1 TDCNDAVAAIHPGA
15 TEVCNEVDDNCVGGI
30 DEGVKTTFYGDS
42 DGDGAGDASS
52 TTDACSAPAGYV
64 ANSNDQCPSNSALVK
79 QATYYLDADSDGTGD
94 ASSTTSSC
102 SSTAPSGYVASSGDS
117 CPNDATKL
125 APGACGCGTAE
136 TDSDGDSTPNCID
149 SCPNDASK
157 TAPGACGCGSPDTDA
172 NHDGTADCTTITPA
186 MGMAV
191 VIDSDLPPFSPGEMF
206 RVRVSHTNPGRV
218 ISQAR
223 LSLAYDKTAVMPLA
237 ITPVAG
243 SPFSTEITE
252 TINAT
257 TGTIRYVVGST
268 YGSGS
273 TAATADIT
281 FVAIDGAALCGDVGN
296 LVWFT
301 TINSQ
306 ATTLLSVGGD
316 ALGVTSTSLDRIRVD
331 GTGPVLTGVP
341 ANQSFSCD
349 AGSIVGAVVLEPEV
363 DATDGC
369 DGDRPVT
376 LAITYPGSTT
386 PVTAWPASNI
396 FPIGVTTV
404 VFKSEDSL
412 GNKSTESCTIT
423 VLDQQLVDI
432 TFTLGGVV
440 GGNSTRAIRV
450 TVGATSTIVPVS
462 FTGKVGV
469 ATGVIL
475 PTAATQSCI
484 TVKDVDH
491 SISRSGTPIA
501 SGARYALAVTL
512 VQGDSND
519 DNLVDILDFSYFV
532 ASRGTPVTTNHPSN
546 FNADTTVNNADLS
559 FISVNFFQIGESCS
573 GLTTG
578 HPLARISVK
587 ELRRADLDVLTIA
600 DLNGDGWVDSADV
613 AEYLAHGMPN
623 DRPLDNQVGPV
634 GPIQPVI
641 GATR

>member
-1 TDCNDAVAAIHPGA
+1 M
-15 TEVCNEVDDNCVGGI
+15 
-30 DEGVKTTFYGDS
+30 
-42 DGDGAGDASS
+42 
-52 TTDACSAPAGYV
+52 

-125 APGACGCGTAE
+125 APGACGCGAAE
-136 TDSDGDSTPNCID
+136 TDSDGDATPNCID
-149 SCPNDASK
+149 SCPTDSSK

-172 NHDGTADCTTITPA
+172 NSDGTADCTTITPA

-191 VIDSDLPPFSPGEMF
+191 LIDSDLPPFSPGEMF
-206 RVRVSHTNPGRV
+206 RVRVSYTTPGRV

-223 LSLAYDKTAVMPLA
+223 LSLAYDKTAVMPLT

-252 TINAT
+252 TIDTAA
-257 TGTIRYVVGST
+257 GTIRYVVGST
-268 YGSGS
+268 YGTGS
-273 TAATADIT
+273 MAATADIT
-281 FVAIDGAALCGDVGN
+281 FVAIDGAALCGDVGT

-341 ANQSFSCD
+341 ANQSLSCD

-363 DATDGC
+363 VSTDAC

-376 LAITYPGSTT
+376 LVITYPGSSTPGTT
-386 PVTAWPASNI
+386 WPASDI

-404 VFKSEDSL
+404 VFESEDTL
-412 GNKSTESCTIT
+412 GNKSTESRTIT
-423 VLDQQLVDI
+423 VLDRQLLDI
-432 TFTLGGVV
+432 TFTLDGAVS
-440 GGNSTRAIRV
+440 GNSTRDIRV
-450 TVGATSTIVPVS
+450 TVGTTPTILQVS
-462 FTGKVGV
+462 FIGKIGT

-475 PTAATQSCI
+475 PTAATQECI
-484 TVKDVDH
+484 TVKDVHH
-491 SISRSGTPIA
+491 SIARSGTPIA
-501 SGARYALAVTL
+501 SGARYTLAVDL

-519 DNLVDILDFSYFV
+519 DNLVDIVDFAYFV
-532 ASRGTPVTTNHPSN
+532 TARGTSVAVNHPSN
-546 FNADTTVNNADLS
+546 FNADVAVNNADLS
-559 FISVNFFQIGESCS
+559 FISVNFFQIGEVCTGVTS
-573 GLTTG
+573 GQ
-578 HPLARISVK
+578 PLARISVK
-587 ELRRADLDVLTIA
+587 KLRRIGLDGLAIA
-600 DLNGDGWVDSADV
+600 DLTGDGWVDAADV
-613 AEYLAHGMPN
+613 AEYLANGVPN
-623 DRPLDNQVGPV
+623 GRPLVNQDGLAFDP
-634 GPIQPVI
+634 GS
-641 GATR
+641 